1 MEVVFMSE
9 NIVDYGPNCIGNVIR
24 ILDERT
30 VIVNAGSESLNV
42 GDKIVIYTVV
52 EPLYDL
58 DGSLLSMFEYSK
70 DTLEVIDT
78 NTKYSICKKMKTRKT
93 KYSGLAS
100 AALAISPLLMSEG
113 TEYVPLNVDSGNIS
127 PLKEI
132 DPKIHLGDPIRLV

>member
-1 MEVVFMSE
+1 MSE
-9 NIVDYGPNCIGNVIR
+9 NNIDYGPNHIGNVIR

-30 VIVNAGSESLNV
+30 VIVNAGSDSLNV

-78 NTKYSICKKMKTRKT
+78 NTKYSVCKKMKTRKT
-93 KYSGLAS
+93 EYHKLAT
-100 AALAISPLLMSEG
+100 AALAISPLLVSG
-113 TEYVPLNVDSGNIS
+113 GGIEYVPLNVDSESIS
-127 PLKEI
+127 PLKEV
-132 DPKIHLGDPIRLV
+132 DPKIHLGDP